1 MIKEYEYSGK
11 TIDEA
16 IQNGLNDLG
25 VSRDD
30 VSIEVLRTAQRGF
43 LGIGSTDATI
53 KLTMEIEGAEE
64 DIVIAAPVAPAAPE
78 PKEKKPAKSI
88 KAEPAKAARSVGPR
102 DSNIDSKEENKAQ
115 VFLGEVCKIM
125 GANIVPEIEEKD
137 GQMSISL
144 SGDDLGIV
152 IGHRGETLDAL
163 QYLTSIVVNRGREEY
178 VKVTVDAQNY
188 RKKREDTLSQLAHRI
203 ANKVLATKRNMA
215 LEPMSAYERRI
226 IHYALQDVQGI
237 TTFSTGQDPNRKV
250 VIALERRAKAQRKE
264 N

>member
-1 MIKEYEYSGK
+1 MIKEYEYTGK

-16 IQNGLNDLG
+16 IQNGLSDLG

-30 VSIEVLRTAQRGF
+30 VSIEVMRTAQRGF
-43 LGIGSTDATI
+43 LGIGSTDAAV
-53 KLTMEIEGAEE
+53 KLTMEIEGVEE
-64 DIVIAAPVAPAAPE
+64 EVAAVAPAPEKKPVKAAPAAPVKAAAA
-78 PKEKKPAKSI
+78 PADIDNKEKD
-88 KAEPAKAARSVGPR
+88 KAL
-102 DSNIDSKEENKAQ
+102 
-115 VFLGEVCKIM
+115 VFLSEVCKTM

-137 GQMSISL
+137 GLMSISL
-144 SGDDLGIV
+144 AGDDLGIV

-203 ANKVLATKRNMA
+203 ANKVLATRRNMA

-250 VIALERRAKAQRKE
+250 VIALESRSKAQKKE